1 MKTEAACDNK
11 LQTFVKFWSNLEQVL
26 IEFLK
31 CEWICCLIENHGGL
45 LLVEE
50 DPNGVNSLEVVS
62 RDFVELAFRGIQFL
76 FVLGAHY
83 LEVEL

>member
-1 MKTEAACDNK
+1 
-11 LQTFVKFWSNLEQVL
+11 
-26 IEFLK
+26 
-31 CEWICCLIENHGGL
+31 LIENHGGL

-50 DPNGVNSLEVVS
+50 YPNGINSLEVVS

-83 LEVEL
+83 FEVEL

>member
-1 MKTEAACDNK
+1 M
-11 LQTFVKFWSNLEQVL
+11 
-26 IEFLK
+26 
-31 CEWICCLIENHGGL
+31 
-45 LLVEE
+45 VEE
-50 DPNGVNSLEVVS
+50 YPNGVNSLEVVS

>member
-1 MKTEAACDNK
+1 
-11 LQTFVKFWSNLEQVL
+11 
-26 IEFLK
+26 
-31 CEWICCLIENHGGL
+31 LIENHGGL

-50 DPNGVNSLEVVS
+50 YPNGINSLEVVS

-83 LEVEL
+83 FEVELLKSLYLRHLLNRKGT